1 MIKKFALLIGFTL
14 LLSACSVESVMDQ
27 FSKQEQPAEA
37 SESAPPVEDVLSDSA
52 DEVVEESPA
61 AEEDDKAPAANWD
74 PPKSLIPSKL
84 EIPSIGLSAPVEKV
98 GLTEAGEMAVTESF
112 ETTGWYE
119 KGYKPGSQGNA
130 VIGGHVDSY
139 EGAAIFYDLQFLS
152 VGDEII
158 VSDEEGSQL
167 VFVVTDMVEYPW
179 DDAPVEEIFGYTT
192 DRSLNLITCTG
203 DYDRGS
209 NNYNQRL
216 VVYTELKEA

>member
-1 MIKKFALLIGFTL
+1 MIKKCVLLIGFTL
-14 LLSACSVESVMDQ
+14 LLSACSIESVMNQ
-27 FSKQEQPAEA
+27 FSKQEQPAET
-37 SESAPPVEDVLSDSA
+37 SEAAAPAEDVLSDTA
-52 DEVVEESPA
+52 GEEIAEEAPP
-61 AEEDDKAPAANWD
+61 AEEDEHPEVNWD

-84 EIPSIGLSAPVEKV
+84 DIPSIGLSAPVEKV
-98 GLTEAGEMAVTESF
+98 GLTETGEMAVTESF

-158 VSDEEGSQL
+158 VSDENGEQL
-167 VFVVTDMVEYPW
+167 VFVVTEMVEYPW

-203 DYDRGS
+203 DYDRDS